1 MKHITNSEFHFHN
14 TAVALGKF
22 EGIHRGHQLL
32 IWQVVEAKEQG
43 FSSMVFTFDR
53 PPRMTLK
60 GDEGYRQIYTKEERH
75 RILKQMDVDILVEHP
90 FTKDFAALTP
100 KRFIRDVLV
109 GRAGA
114 KLVVVGKDFHFGK
127 KRSGSVKDLQKYQE
141 EFGYRLIVIDKLQMD
156 GRDVSST
163 RVRAC
168 LKKGDME
175 TARRLLGRT
184 FSISG
189 SVVRGK
195 QLGRKIQVPTI
206 NLLPPPEKLLPPKG
220 VYISRIFESGRTW
233 FGMTN
238 VGVKPTVQDQS
249 ELNVETYIFDYDGNL
264 YGNDVRVELLH
275 HTRPERKFASLD
287 ALRSQLDLDLQTGR
301 DYLAEHGLAGGTTE
315 E

>member
-1 MKHITNSEFHFHN
+1 MKYITNSEFHFQN

-32 IWQVVEAKEQG
+32 IRQVAAAKEQG

-75 RILKQMDVDILVEHP
+75 RILEKMDVDILVEHP
-90 FTKDFAALTP
+90 FTKEFAALTP
-100 KRFIRDVLV
+100 RRFIRDVLV
-109 GRAGA
+109 GKAGA
-114 KLVVVGKDFHFGK
+114 KLVVVGKDFRFGK
-127 KRSGSVKDLQKYQE
+127 KRSGSVKDLWKYQE
-141 EFGYRLIVIDKLQMD
+141 EFGYQLIVIDKLKMD

-163 RVRAC
+163 RIRAC
-168 LKKGDME
+168 LEKGDME
-175 TARRLLGRT
+175 TAGRLLGRT
-184 FSISG
+184 FSVSG
-189 SVVRGK
+189 SVVQGS

-206 NLLPPPEKLLPPKG
+206 NLLPAPEKLLPPRG
-220 VYISRIFESGRTW
+220 VYISRILEGGMTW

-238 VGVKPTVQDQS
+238 VGVKPTVQDSQD
-249 ELNVETYIFDYDGNL
+249 LNVETYIFDYDGNL
-264 YGNDVRVELLH
+264 YGSDVRVELLH
-275 HTRPERKFASLD
+275 HTRPERKFASLE

-301 DYLAEHGLAGGTTE
+301 DYLEEHGFAGTTE